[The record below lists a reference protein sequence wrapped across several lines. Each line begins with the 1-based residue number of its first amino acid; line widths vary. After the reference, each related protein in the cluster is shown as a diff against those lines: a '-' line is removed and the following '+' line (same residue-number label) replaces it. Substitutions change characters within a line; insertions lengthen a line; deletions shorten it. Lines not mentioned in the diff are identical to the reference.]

1 MEFYEPDTSS
11 GIDCIAYTTQLTL
24 QEICL
29 IPRRR
34 RLSLSIKSASKRGR
48 VGENWRFS
56 SFSFP
61 WSLAIRHKSPACYSR
76 FALASGWKPS
86 AWGGG
91 KRDVARIKSISF
103 GDVTRK
109 QGPILR
115 ITCSRRS
122 DSGARGKIELA
133 PHHLNAW
140 NGLFFALHEQYWPA
154 RTAKIRNFTNIY
166 IYIKRPEKGY
176 DVFFFFFFC
185 TSNHNNKGKTPFWGL
200 VTL

>member
-115 ITCSRRS
+115 ITCSRRK
-122 DSGARGKIELA
+122 DSGARGKNWACSPPSERLERAILRIARAVLASKNRQILELYKYIKKKE
-133 PHHLNAW
+133 LKKDTTFFC
-140 NGLFFALHEQYWPA
+140 LFFAQVI
-154 RTAKIRNFTNIY
+154 TTK
-166 IYIKRPEKGY
+166 
-176 DVFFFFFFC
+176 
-185 TSNHNNKGKTPFWGL
+185 KGKHLFEG
-200 VTL
+200 